1 MTTKRKTAQRCAT
14 VERKTLE
21 TQVSLSLCLDGEGKA
36 DIRTGI
42 GFLDHMLTLLA
53 KHAFLDLTV
62 HARGDLDVDSHHTVE
77 DIGIVLGDALAQ
89 ALGTKEG
96 IHRYGNCFLPMD
108 ETLAQVCLDCS
119 GRPFLV
125 FDADIPKVRLGT
137 FDAEMVEE
145 FFRAVAVHSGLTLHI
160 RILYGS
166 NVHHQIEAIFKA
178 FARALAEAVA
188 PDPRVHGVMSSKG
201 TL

>member
-1 MTTKRKTAQRCAT
+1 MTTERKAT

-21 TQVSLSLCLDGEGKA
+21 TQVALILSLDGTGQA
-36 DIRTGI
+36 DVRTGI

-53 KHAFLDLTV
+53 KHGFLDLTV
-62 HARGDLDVDSHHTVE
+62 RAQGDLDVDSHHTVE
-77 DIGIVLGDALAQ
+77 DVGIVLGDALAR
-89 ALGTKEG
+89 ALGAKEG

-125 FDADIPKVRLGT
+125 FDAQIPKARLGA
-137 FDAEMVEE
+137 FDAEMAEE
-145 FFRAVAVHSGLTLHI
+145 FFRAVAVHAGLTLHI
-160 RILYGS
+160 RILYGA

-178 FARALAEAVA
+178 LARALAEAVA

-201 TL
+201 AL

>member
-1 MTTKRKTAQRCAT
+1 MTTERKAT

-21 TQVSLSLCLDGEGKA
+21 TQVALILSLDGTGQA
-36 DIRTGI
+36 DVRTGI

-53 KHAFLDLTV
+53 KHGFLDLTV
-62 HARGDLDVDSHHTVE
+62 RAQGDLDVDSHHTVE
-77 DIGIVLGDALAQ
+77 DVGIVLGDALAR
-89 ALGTKEG
+89 ALGAKEG

-125 FDADIPKVRLGT
+125 FDAHIPKARLGA
-137 FDAEMVEE
+137 FDAEMAEE
-145 FFRAVAVHSGLTLHI
+145 FFRAVAVHAGLTLHI
-160 RILYGS
+160 RILYGA

-201 TL
+201 AL

>member
-1 MTTKRKTAQRCAT
+1 MTTERKAT

-21 TQVSLSLCLDGEGKA
+21 TQVALILSLDGTGQA
-36 DIRTGI
+36 DVRTGI

-53 KHAFLDLTV
+53 KHGFLDLTV
-62 HARGDLDVDSHHTVE
+62 RAQGDLDVDSHHTVE
-77 DIGIVLGDALAQ
+77 DVGIVLGDALAR
-89 ALGTKEG
+89 ALGAKKG

-125 FDADIPKVRLGT
+125 FDAHIPKARLGA
-137 FDAEMVEE
+137 FDAEMAEE
-145 FFRAVAVHSGLTLHI
+145 FFRAVAVHAGLTLHI
-160 RILYGS
+160 RILYGA

-201 TL
+201 AL

>member
-1 MTTKRKTAQRCAT
+1 MTTERKAT

-21 TQVSLSLCLDGEGKA
+21 TQVALILSLDGTGQA
-36 DIRTGI
+36 DVRTGI

-53 KHAFLDLTV
+53 KHGFLDLTV
-62 HARGDLDVDSHHTVE
+62 RAQGDLDVDSHHTVE
-77 DIGIVLGDALAQ
+77 DVGIVLGDALAR
-89 ALGTKEG
+89 ALGAKKG

-125 FDADIPKVRLGT
+125 FDAQIPKARLGA
-137 FDAEMVEE
+137 FDAEMAEE
-145 FFRAVAVHSGLTLHI
+145 FFRAVAVHAGLTLHI
-160 RILYGS
+160 RILYGA

-201 TL
+201 AL

>member
-1 MTTKRKTAQRCAT
+1 MTTERKAT

-21 TQVSLSLCLDGEGKA
+21 TQVALILSLDGTGQA
-36 DIRTGI
+36 DVRTGI

-53 KHAFLDLTV
+53 KHGFLDLTV
-62 HARGDLDVDSHHTVE
+62 RAQGDLDVDSHHTVE
-77 DIGIVLGDALAQ
+77 DVGIVLGHALAR
-89 ALGTKEG
+89 ALGAKEG

-125 FDADIPKVRLGT
+125 FDAHIPKARLGA
-137 FDAEMVEE
+137 FDAEMAEE
-145 FFRAVAVHSGLTLHI
+145 FFRAVAVHAGLTLHI
-160 RILYGS
+160 RILYGA

-201 TL
+201 AL

>member
-1 MTTKRKTAQRCAT
+1 MTTERKAT

-21 TQVSLSLCLDGEGKA
+21 TQVALILSLDGTGQA
-36 DIRTGI
+36 DVRTGI

-53 KHAFLDLTV
+53 KHGFLDLTV
-62 HARGDLDVDSHHTVE
+62 RAQGPRQGVAQDDAHIFHCVVAVHIQVP
-77 DIGIVLGDALAQ
+77 LGA
-89 ALGTKEG
+89 KEG

-125 FDADIPKVRLGT
+125 FDAQIPKARLGA
-137 FDAEMVEE
+137 FDAEMAEE
-145 FFRAVAVHSGLTLHI
+145 FFRAVAVHAGLTLHI
-160 RILYGS
+160 RILYGA

-201 TL
+201 AL

>member
-1 MTTKRKTAQRCAT
+1 MTTERKAT

-21 TQVSLSLCLDGEGKA
+21 TQVALILSLDGTGQA
-36 DIRTGI
+36 DVRTGI

-53 KHAFLDLTV
+53 KHGFLDLTV
-62 HARGDLDVDSHHTVE
+62 RAQGDLDVDSHHTVE
-77 DIGIVLGDALAQ
+77 DVGIVLGDALAR
-89 ALGTKEG
+89 ALGAKEG

-125 FDADIPKVRLGT
+125 FDAQIPKARLGA
-137 FDAEMVEE
+137 FDAEMAEE
-145 FFRAVAVHSGLTLHI
+145 FFRAVAVHAGLTLHI
-160 RILYGS
+160 RILYGA

-188 PDPRVHGVMSSKG
+188 PDPRVHEVMSSKG
-201 TL
+201 AL